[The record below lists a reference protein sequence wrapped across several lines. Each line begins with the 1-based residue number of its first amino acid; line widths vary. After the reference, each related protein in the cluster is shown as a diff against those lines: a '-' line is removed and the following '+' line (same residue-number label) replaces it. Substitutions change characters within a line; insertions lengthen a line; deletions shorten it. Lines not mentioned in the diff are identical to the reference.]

1 MLKMSPTQ
9 KSATLAILI
18 KVLRKDGAIQ
28 IISWKGANILWKNSD
43 SRAKNPET
51 ASTNRTFL
59 KTTSVESIWQK

>member
-28 IISWKGANILWKNSD
+28 IIS
-43 SRAKNPET
+43 
-51 ASTNRTFL
+51 
-59 KTTSVESIWQK
+59 